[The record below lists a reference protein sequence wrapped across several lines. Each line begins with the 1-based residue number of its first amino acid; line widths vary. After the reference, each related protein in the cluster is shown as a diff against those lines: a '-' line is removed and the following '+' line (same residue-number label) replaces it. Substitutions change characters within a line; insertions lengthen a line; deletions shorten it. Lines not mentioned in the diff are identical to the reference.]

1 MSRRIITALSCGAL
15 ALGGAFVAGC
25 GSDNKDSGSA
35 PKTSVVPPATTGT
48 TAGSTKGS
56 FIEVSMKDNTFVPEK
71 ITAKVGQ
78 TIKWTNDDP
87 YPHNVT
93 ATKGENFQS
102 DNINGGGTYEY
113 KLDKAGTINY
123 VCTIHSGQRGQIRVT
138 KG

>member
-1 MSRRIITALSCGAL
+1 MSGRIITALSCGAL
-15 ALGGAFVAGC
+15 ALGGAFAAGC
-25 GSDNKDSGSA
+25 GSSNSGST
-35 PKTSVVPPATTGT
+35 PKTSATPPAATGT

-56 FIEVSMKDNTFVPEK
+56 VIAVSMKDNTFVPEK

-93 ATKGENFQS
+93 AVKGENFQS
-102 DNINGGGTYEY
+102 DNINGGGTYQY

-138 KG
+138 KK

>member
-1 MSRRIITALSCGAL
+1 MSRRIITSLSCGAL

-25 GSDNKDSGSA
+25 GRNNNNSGPV
-35 PKTSVVPPATTGT
+35 PKTSTAAPTATATTE
-48 TAGSTKGS
+48 GSTKGS
-56 FIEVSMKDNTFVPEK
+56 AIRVSMKDNRFVPEK

-78 TIKWTNDDP
+78 TIRWTNDDA

-93 ATKGENFQS
+93 ATKGEDFQS
-102 DNINGGGTYEY
+102 DNIDGGGTYTY

-138 KG
+138 KR